1 MGNNKR
7 HHTAIAAASSASSDE
22 DEEDAFAKIST
33 SNSNPPLLSSSH
45 NASNK
50 KSKSSLGF
58 VSVSSSRK
66 EKMDALLHDIQN
78 TKHESFHNANENY
91 FLSSSGGGNGSFCAN
106 AEEEQLTTNVYV
118 GNLPPSVTEEELS
131 ELFVPFGNLYSVKIM
146 WPRTDEERAR

>member
-33 SNSNPPLLSSSH
+33 SNSNSNPSSIPSR
-45 NASNK
+45 NNK
-50 KSKSSLGF
+50 KSSLEF

-78 TKHESFHNANENY
+78 TKKDSFHNANENY
-91 FLSSSGGGNGSFCAN
+91 FLSGGNGSFCAN